1 MFLGIAF
8 SHLHPFPVTGSG
20 KHIRVDLIRV
30 VTNNSMAEAVRRNL
44 PGRGGALQGSLANVP
59 PFRNH
64 GRGYKFAGGTLLS
77 FHVVTSKGDVPRP
90 PLPGDSPGKV
100 RCVPSQN
107 RLGNYTLSQI

>member
-1 MFLGIAF
+1 
-8 SHLHPFPVTGSG
+8 
-20 KHIRVDLIRV
+20 VDLIRV
-30 VTNNSMAEAVRRNL
+30 VTNNSVAKAVSRDL

-64 GRGYKFAGGTLLS
+64 GSGNKFARDTLLS

-90 PLPGDSPGKV
+90 PIPGDSPAKV

-107 RLGNYTLSQI
+107 RLGTYTLPQILRPGKIHGLFVFRL

>member
-8 SHLHPFPVTGSG
+8 SHLNPFPVTGSG
-20 KHIRVDLIRV
+20 EHIRVDLIRV
-30 VTNNSMAEAVRRNL
+30 VTNNSVAKAVSRDL

-64 GRGYKFAGGTLLS
+64 GSGNKFAGGTLLS

-90 PLPGDSPGKV
+90 PLRGIYLPRFGAS
-100 RCVPSQN
+100 
-107 RLGNYTLSQI
+107 